1 MISPSAVGIERIG
14 PIAWLKQR
22 PSESFNTKLQ
32 YNGSAI
38 KKQDGGS
45 PDFTR
50 VGLMLGIEMRPSKRS
65 FANQQGQIREKTS
78 VRFFLSHTPS
88 WPLPPR

>member
-14 PIAWLKQR
+14 PIAWLKQQ

-38 KKQDGGS
+38 KEQVGGS
-45 PDFTR
+45 PDFSN
-50 VGLMLGIEMRPSKRS
+50 EMRRDRGRPS
-65 FANQQGQIREKTS
+65 NT
-78 VRFFLSHTPS
+78 
-88 WPLPPR
+88 